1 VAHGDGRRGGA
12 WHVAADLVPA
22 CASDLKS
29 RDFLTPNAWNRST
42 NRRFC
47 HEVVDILRRN
57 GCSVYAVYCRKA
69 NARKPLHQEWIIP
82 RCFQV
87 LAAKFACEL
96 SSIAP
101 NKGGLITCDWSTY
114 HMDRHVSDCVHTFVL
129 AHQIT
134 TIVGGVTYGSSRSL
148 VTIQVADL
156 VAGAFR
162 IYNEGGAHLLDLIR
176 KGRLPDPCVRK
187 ERFVCIRPRP
197 TRRVP
202 YLASVATRDS
212 ASTVYRLP

>member
-1 VAHGDGRRGGA
+1 MAERRCIGGLRDQALLVLGDHEVPLPQHHQQYVGQRFGGA
-12 WHVAADLVPA
+12 FRSPFCEEPA
-22 CASDLKS
+22 L
-29 RDFLTPNAWNRST
+29 
-42 NRRFC
+42 RFAK
-47 HEVVDILRRN
+47 ELQALRQRLELLS
-57 GCSVYAVYCRKA
+57 CSHG
-69 NARKPLHQEWIIP
+69 NARKPLHQDWIIP

-148 VTIQVADL
+148 VTIQVVDR
-156 VAGAFR
+156 VAGAF
-162 IYNEGGAHLLDLIR
+162 
-176 KGRLPDPCVRK
+176 
-187 ERFVCIRPRP
+187 
-197 TRRVP
+197 
-202 YLASVATRDS
+202 
-212 ASTVYRLP
+212 ASTMREARTFSN